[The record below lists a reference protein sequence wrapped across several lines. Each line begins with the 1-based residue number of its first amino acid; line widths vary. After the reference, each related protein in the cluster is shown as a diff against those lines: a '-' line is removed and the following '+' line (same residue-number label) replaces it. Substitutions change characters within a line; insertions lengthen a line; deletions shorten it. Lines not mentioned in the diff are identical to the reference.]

1 MLIDAPQRV
10 EVGGLEVPNGE
21 GHGAIVAANGAWGI
35 RLTSLWEVLSKAA
48 RGAAPA
54 MPGSGGASNCL
65 APLWPRSSGQAF
77 AWLRMTTFI
86 LLLAFNYGLSLN
98 CGLSLIAAYLSEQA
112 EDHRSRVWVVTQFEL
127 HDYPGFPQVIQ
138 KGGYLEG

>member
-21 GHGAIVAANGAWGI
+21 GHRAIVAANGAWGI

-86 LLLAFNYGLSLN
+86 LLLAFNYGLSL
-98 CGLSLIAAYLSEQA
+98 IAAYL
-112 EDHRSRVWVVTQFEL
+112 
-127 HDYPGFPQVIQ
+127 
-138 KGGYLEG
+138 